1 MWRRSFLLLIPLV
14 LLLLT
19 VVITSAKRPA
29 KPKIPRISLQSD
41 EQNPLGLEC
50 KSDCTE
56 AVPREPIAELTWR
69 ATEAELNQQSLE
81 VTAYKNGF
89 EKGLLVRL
97 FPRTIEPPGIV
108 SQPESSQ
115 QQQQLPGLDRITI
128 SQVNVFSEP
137 DVVVV
142 RVAGVQGGVNYFWR
156 LSNAEGSVTLSSV
169 VRCKVLACPTDLRPE
184 GNVIR

>member
-1 MWRRSFLLLIPLV
+1 MWRRSFLLLLPLI

-29 KPKIPRISLQSD
+29 KPKIPRISLQS
-41 EQNPLGLEC
+41 NPLGLEC
-50 KSDCTE
+50 KTDCTE

-97 FPRTIEPPGIV
+97 FPRTVEPPGIV
-108 SQPESSQ
+108 SPPEPS
-115 QQQQLPGLDRITI
+115 QQQQLPGLDRIAI
-128 SQVNVFSEP
+128 SQVNVLRES
-137 DVVVV
+137 DLVVV

-156 LSNAEGSVTLSSV
+156 LRNADGSVTLSSV
-169 VRCKVLACPTDLRPE
+169 VRCKVLACPTDLKPE
-184 GNVIR
+184 GSVIR

>member
-1 MWRRSFLLLIPLV
+1 MWRRSFLLLLPLL

-19 VVITSAKRPA
+19 VVITSAKRPP
-29 KPKIPRISLQSD
+29 KLKIPRISLQAD
-41 EQNPLGLEC
+41 EQNPLGLDC
-50 KSDCTE
+50 KTDCTE

-97 FPRTIEPPGIV
+97 FPRTIEPPGI
-108 SQPESSQ
+108 SQPQPSQ
-115 QQQQLPGLDRITI
+115 QQPLPGLDRIAI
-128 SQVNVFSEP
+128 SQVNVLS
-137 DVVVV
+137 DLIVV

-156 LSNAEGSVTLSSV
+156 LRNADGSVTLSSV
-169 VRCKVLACPTDLRPE
+169 VRCKVLACPTDLKPE
-184 GNVIR
+184 GSVIR

>member
-1 MWRRSFLLLIPLV
+1 MWRRSYLFLLPLILLV
-14 LLLLT
+14 LT
-19 VVITSAKRPA
+19 VLVTSAKRPNRLRV
-29 KPKIPRISLQSD
+29 PKISLQSD
-41 EQNPLGLEC
+41 PRNPLGLEC
-50 KSDCTE
+50 KTDCTE
-56 AVPREPIAELTWR
+56 ATPREPIAELTWH

-108 SQPESSQ
+108 SQPAPSQ
-115 QQQQLPGLDRITI
+115 QQPLPGLDRIAI
-128 SQVNVFSEP
+128 SQVDVLKEP
-137 DVVVV
+137 GLVVV

-156 LSNAEGSVTLSSV
+156 LRNADGSVTLSSV
-169 VRCKVLACPTDLRPE
+169 IRCKILACPTDLKPE

>member
-1 MWRRSFLLLIPLV
+1 MWRRSFLLLLPLI

-19 VVITSAKRPA
+19 VVITSAKRPH
-29 KPKIPRISLQSD
+29 KPKIPKIPFQSD
-41 EQNPLGLEC
+41 KQNPLGLEC
-50 KSDCTE
+50 KTDCTE
-56 AVPREPIAELTWR
+56 AVPREPIAELTWH

-108 SQPESSQ
+108 SQPEPS
-115 QQQQLPGLDRITI
+115 QQQQLPGLDRIAI
-128 SQVNVFSEP
+128 SQVNVLREP
-137 DVVVV
+137 DLVVV

-156 LSNAEGSVTLSSV
+156 LRNADGSVTLSSV
-169 VRCKVLACPTDLRPE
+169 IRCKVLACPTDLKPE

>member
-1 MWRRSFLLLIPLV
+1 MWRRSLLLLLPLI

-19 VVITSAKRPA
+19 VLITSAKRPT
-29 KPKIPRISLQSD
+29 KPKIPKLSSQSD
-41 EQNPLGLEC
+41 VQNPRGLEC
-50 KSDCTE
+50 KTDCTD

-108 SQPESSQ
+108 SQPQSSP
-115 QQQQLPGLDRITI
+115 QQQLPGLERIAI
-128 SQVNVFSEP
+128 SQVNVLKES
-137 DVVVV
+137 DLVVV
-142 RVAGVQGGVNYFWR
+142 RVTGVQGGLNYFWR
-156 LSNAEGSVTLSSV
+156 LRNADGSETLSSV
-169 VRCKVLACPTDLRPE
+169 VQRKILACPTDLKPE
-184 GNVIR
+184 GEVIR

>member
-1 MWRRSFLLLIPLV
+1 MWRRSS
-14 LLLLT
+14 LLLLPLILLSLT
-19 VVITSAKRPA
+19 VLITSAKRPN
-29 KPKIPRISLQSD
+29 KLKIPKISLPFN

-50 KSDCTE
+50 ETDCTE

-97 FPRTIEPPGIV
+97 FPRTIEPPGVV
-108 SQPESSQ
+108 SQPEPP
-115 QQQQLPGLDRITI
+115 QQQQLPGLDRIAI
-128 SQVNVFSEP
+128 SQVNVLRDP
-137 DVVVV
+137 DLVVV

-156 LSNAEGSVTLSSV
+156 LRNADGSATLSSV
-169 VRCKVLACPTDLRPE
+169 VRCKVLACPTDLKPE

>member
-1 MWRRSFLLLIPLV
+1 MWRRSYLLVLPII

-19 VVITSAKRPA
+19 VLITSAKRPV
-29 KPKIPRISLQSD
+29 KPKIPKISVQSD
-41 EQNPLGLEC
+41 PQNPLGLEC
-50 KSDCTE
+50 KTDCTE

-97 FPRTIEPPGIV
+97 FPRTSQPPGIV
-108 SQPESSQ
+108 SQPETSPQ
-115 QQQQLPGLDRITI
+115 QPLPGLDRIAI
-128 SQVNVFSEP
+128 SQVNVSKDP
-137 DVVVV
+137 DLVVV

-156 LSNAEGSVTLSSV
+156 LRNADGSVSLSSV
-169 VRCKVLACPTDLRPE
+169 IQRKILACPTDLKPE
-184 GNVIR
+184 ADVIR